1 MKRAELEAEIR
12 RLEERLLD
20 PAVRADPEAVGALLD
35 PEFTE
40 IGQYGRVWT
49 RAAILAALA
58 ADPGLTGASTI
69 EDFTVRRVAP
79 DVVLVTYTLHNVR
92 VEGMPPAAAI
102 ATIQASS
109 VSVPGAPNSSR
120 EPQNRQRAK
129 A

>member
-20 PAVRADPEAVGALLD
+20 PKVRADPEAVGALLD

-58 ADPGLTGASTI
+58 ADPSVAGGSI
-69 EDFTVRRVAP
+69 VQDFTVRRVTP
-79 DVVLVTYTLHNVR
+79 DVVLVTYTLPDGGSR
-92 VEGMPPAAAI
+92 R
-102 ATIQASS
+102 SS
-109 VSVPGAPNSSR
+109 LWRKRDAGWQMLFHQGTHFDP
-120 EPQNRQRAK
+120 
-129 A
+129 

>member
-69 EDFTVRRVAP
+69 EDFIVRRVAP
-79 DVVLVTYTLHNVR
+79 DVVLVTYTLPDGGSR
-92 VEGMPPAAAI
+92 R
-102 ATIQASS
+102 SS
-109 VSVPGAPNSSR
+109 LWRRRDVGWQMLFHQGTHFDP
-120 EPQNRQRAK
+120 
-129 A
+129 